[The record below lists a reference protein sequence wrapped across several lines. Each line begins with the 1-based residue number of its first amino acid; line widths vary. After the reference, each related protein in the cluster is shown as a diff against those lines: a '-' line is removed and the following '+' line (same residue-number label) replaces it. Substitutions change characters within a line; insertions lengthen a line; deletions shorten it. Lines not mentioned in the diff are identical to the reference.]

1 MGFAV
6 TSYSPSVVGLLSAR
20 VASSQE
26 LINLNNGQTTLGVNS
41 DRYSAILEPCQVMD
55 GKVVDY
61 LNDITTD
68 KTSIF
73 SLGSIS
79 NFTTYPKYYSDTSSA
94 NSATGSI
101 FGNTLTSTEAMSNL
115 NFSALSVT
123 SATTF
128 SAGVAVSSSSG
139 GTGVVAITS
148 TSSVGIA
155 FSVIVKSVS
164 GSFGI
169 GSTVYLGSPGVAFT
183 TLSSLNY
190 VGTGKIYSDNVIITY
205 YPDLEP
211 ANTSVESPFED
222 EQFRVLTNSNKGL
235 GVANTFYTNSLS
247 GGSIVYSDDSIS
259 QIGEVFAFD
268 TVTGASIKSNI
279 DSLISDISL
288 NRTGITS
295 YNDGSSTIKGY
306 KKGYSVNIWS
316 LKKTNVNLE
325 SDISDLQAAINILND
340 PANGGPY

>member
-68 KTSIF
+68 KTSIV

-79 NFTTYPKYYSDTSSA
+79 NFTTYPKYYSDTNNA

-155 FSVIVKSVS
+155 FSVIVKSLS

-169 GSTVYLGSPGVAFT
+169 GSTVYLGTPGVAFT

-190 VGTGKIYSDNVIITY
+190 VGTGKIYPDNVIITY
-205 YPDLEP
+205 YPDLES
-211 ANTSVESPFED
+211 ANTSVESPFEN

-235 GVANTFYTNSLS
+235 GVANTFYINSLS
-247 GGSIVYSDDSIS
+247 GGSIVYSNDSIS

-268 TVTGASIKSNI
+268 TVTGSSIKSNI
-279 DSLISDISL
+279 DSLISDINL